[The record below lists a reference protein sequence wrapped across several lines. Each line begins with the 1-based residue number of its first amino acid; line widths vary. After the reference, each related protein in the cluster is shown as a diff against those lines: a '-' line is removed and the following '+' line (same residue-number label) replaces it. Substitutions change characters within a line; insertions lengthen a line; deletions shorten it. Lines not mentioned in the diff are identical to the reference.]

1 MAFKKGKSGNPDG
14 RPKGA
19 LSKRVQLAK
28 LLEPHAGALV
38 EKCISL
44 ALDGDTNALRLCIER
59 LIPKARCEPVV
70 VDLPDK
76 FTEKDIKAIKADV
89 LRAVFGGQLPVDE
102 GEKLLTLVE
111 KHITQPF
118 SIKKI
123 HVPDDPIEA
132 AKVYQRLMGN

>member
-28 LLEPHAGALV
+28 LLEPRAGALV

-76 FTEKDIKAIKADV
+76 FTEGDIKAIKTDV

-111 KHITQPF
+111 KHIKQPL